1 LRKSLLLI
9 LSVLLVDQIV
19 KIWIKTHMMLGESI
33 RISGD
38 WFYITFIENNG
49 MAFGLEFG
57 GEWGKLTLSL
67 FRIIVV
73 GIMTWFLLRAAR
85 ERKLHTGLLVSFSL
99 IVAGAIGN
107 IIDSMFYGIVFND
120 SFGQVSTFLPV
131 EGGYSSFLQGR
142 VVDMFYFP
150 LIESS
155 FPEWLPVWGG
165 EHFVFFSPVFN
176 IADSAIT
183 TGVGIFLI
191 FQKHFFK
198 EEKEATIEQVQAEET
213 V

>member
-1 LRKSLLLI
+1 
-9 LSVLLVDQIV
+9 
-19 KIWIKTHMMLGESI
+19 MMLGESI
-33 RISGD
+33 RIAGN
-38 WFYITFIENNG
+38 WFYISFIENNG

-85 ERKLHTGLLVSFSL
+85 EKKLHPGLLISFSL

-107 IIDSMFYGIVFND
+107 IVDSLFYGIVFND
-120 SFGQVSTFLPV
+120 SFGQLASFLPA

-150 LIESS
+150 LIESQ
-155 FPEWLPVWGG
+155 FPEWLPIWGG

-176 IADSAIT
+176 VADASIT

-191 FQKHFFK
+191 FQKHFFT
-198 EEKEATIEQVQAEET
+198 EEKAKTPNEEPRPHS
-213 V
+213 